1 MRTWYGIVLVML
13 IGLLIGCNPSPNAQ
27 LEKNKDVVR
36 KLVEA
41 VNTQN
46 YELLDEII
54 TPDFVRHCQATPE
67 IHVKSRDEMKQFL
80 RQDLEVFP
88 DIRISLDAVIAE
100 GNLVAGRLTYF
111 ATQEGVMGPF
121 PATGK
126 KVELTYLSIVR
137 LEDGKIAEMWVEW
150 DNLAILGQ
158 LGHYPPRE
166 KSEE

>member
-88 DIRISLDAVIAE
+88 DTRISLDAVIAE

>member
-1 MRTWYGIVLVML
+1 MRTWYEIVLVML
-13 IGLLIGCNPSPNAQ
+13 IGLLVGCSPSPNAQ

-36 KLVEA
+36 KLVET
-41 VNTQN
+41 VNTRN

-54 TPDFVRHCQATPE
+54 APDFVRHCQATPE

-88 DIRISLDAVIAE
+88 DTRISLDAVIAE
-100 GNLVAGRLTYF
+100 GNLVAGRFTYF